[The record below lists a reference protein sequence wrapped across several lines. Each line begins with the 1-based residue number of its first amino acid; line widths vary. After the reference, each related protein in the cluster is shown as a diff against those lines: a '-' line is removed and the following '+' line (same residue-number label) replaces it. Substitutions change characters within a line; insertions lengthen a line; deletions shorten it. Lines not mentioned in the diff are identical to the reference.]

1 MLQEQLPCEK
11 ILSSECK
18 SETDLHI
25 HIVGGGSAVSW
36 QYVAIDAV
44 WPLYT
49 LDSIAKDFTYTT

>member
-1 MLQEQLPCEK
+1 MRK

-36 QYVAIDAV
+36 QYVAIDAA